1 MQKSNFKKII
11 FFLTL
16 SSIFILFFNTKALSQ
31 LEIGVKGG
39 LSFNSVNNQSFFFE
53 SENMS
58 HNVFEKNNG
67 YRFGFYTK
75 LKLFKSLFLQ
85 PEIYYSSLNKKYDL
99 TFPLDHENFVV
110 DEFEKNR
117 IIVPI
122 LIGVDLFD
130 RFSLFGGPNFN
141 FNNKIF
147 FNENNQSIT
156 LENLYDRAEIYLN
169 YGLSVKFKKLIID
182 FRFERGFNDKEIK
195 VVDVIV
201 DDVDQIVKSNNLL
214 TIITLGYKF

>member
-1 MQKSNFKKII
+1 MQKSYFKKII
-11 FFLTL
+11 FFLSL
-16 SSIFILFFNTKALSQ
+16 SSIIILFVNTKASSQ
-31 LEIGVKGG
+31 LEIGAKGG
-39 LSFNSVNNQSFFFE
+39 LSFNSINNQSFFFE

-67 YRFGFYTK
+67 YRLGFYFK
-75 LKLFKSLFLQ
+75 IKLFKSLFIQ
-85 PEIYYSSLNKKYDL
+85 PEIYHSSVNKKYDL

-122 LIGVDLFD
+122 LIGIDLFD

-141 FNNKIF
+141 FNNRIF
-147 FNENNQSIT
+147 FNENNQTIT
-156 LENLYDRAEIYLN
+156 LENLYDRSEVYLN
-169 YGLSVKFKKLIID
+169 YGLSIKFKKLIVD
-182 FRFERGFNDKEIK
+182 FRFERGFNEKEIK

-201 DDVDQIVKSNNLL
+201 DNVDQIVKSNDLL
-214 TIITLGYKF
+214 TIISLGYKF

>member
-11 FFLTL
+11 FFLSL
-16 SSIFILFFNTKALSQ
+16 SSIFILFMNTKASSQ
-31 LEIGVKGG
+31 LEIGAKGG
-39 LSFNSVNNQSFFFE
+39 LSLNSINNQNFFFE
-53 SENMS
+53 SENIS
-58 HNVFEKNNG
+58 YNVFEKNNG
-67 YRFGFYTK
+67 YRIGFYTK
-75 LKLFKSLFLQ
+75 IKLFKSLFIQ
-85 PEIYYSSLNKKYDL
+85 PEIYYSYVKKKYEL

-122 LIGVDLFD
+122 LIGFDLFD

-147 FNENNQSIT
+147 FNQNNQSIT

-169 YGLSVKFKKLIID
+169 YGISVKFKKLIID
-182 FRFERGFNDKEIK
+182 FRFERGFNDKEIN

-201 DDVDQIVKSNNLL
+201 NDVDQIVKSNNLL